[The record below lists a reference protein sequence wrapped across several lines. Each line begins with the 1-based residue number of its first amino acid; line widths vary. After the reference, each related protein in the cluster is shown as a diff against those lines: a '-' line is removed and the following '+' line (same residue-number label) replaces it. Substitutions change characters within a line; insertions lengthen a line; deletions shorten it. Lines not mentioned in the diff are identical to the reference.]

1 MTRSGQAGGGVIL
14 NLAAW
19 AAKSAMC
26 QPASC
31 SHRLSH
37 PGAVLLAVLAT
48 SSAMAAES
56 PALTLQTKIL
66 LGDVRGRID
75 HLAID
80 DARQRLFVAEFGNN
94 SLGVVDLKD
103 QKIFHRV
110 AGLNEPQGVAYV
122 SAIDCIFVSNGGDGS
137 LRVFSGRDFSPIA
150 RVELKAD
157 ADNLR
162 IDAIKNLVFAGFGSG
177 GLAVIDASSRKKVG
191 EINLE
196 GHPEGFELE
205 PAGERAFVNVPDAQG
220 IAVLDRTSSRQI
232 ATWTVP
238 QATGNFPMAIR
249 QRGTELLVG
258 FRRPARLA
266 IVDTR
271 SGNLRAIIPS
281 CDDSDD
287 IFVDEKRSRA
297 YVSCGQGFIDVF
309 KLGDASLSRIDHIP
323 TLAGARTALYDPELD
338 RFFLAVKANSS
349 APAAIWVYQPW

>member
-1 MTRSGQAGGGVIL
+1 
-14 NLAAW
+14 
-19 AAKSAMC
+19 MC
-26 QPASC
+26 QRASRSC
-31 SHRLSH
+31 SRTCWLSQS
-37 PGAVLLAVLAT
+37 GAVLLAVLAT
-48 SSAMAAES
+48 SSAMAAEL
-56 PALTLQTKIL
+56 PPLTLQTKIP

-80 DARQRLFVAEFGNN
+80 HARQRLFVAEFGNN

-103 QKIFHRV
+103 QKVFHRI

-122 SAIDCIFVSNGGDGS
+122 SAVDCIFVSNGGDGS
-137 LRVFSGRDFSPIA
+137 LRVFSGSDFSPIA

-162 IDAIKNLVFAGFGSG
+162 IDPIKNLVFAGFGSG
-177 GLAVIDASSRKKVG
+177 GLAIIDAKSRKKVG
-191 EINLE
+191 EIDLK

-205 PAGERAFVNVPDAQG
+205 PSGERAFVNVPDARG
-220 IAVLDRTSSRQI
+220 ITVLDRTSSRQI

-258 FRRPARLA
+258 FRRPALLA

-271 SGNLRAIIPS
+271 NGNLRAITPICGDP
-281 CDDSDD
+281 DD
-287 IFVDEKRSRA
+287 ISVDEKRSRA

-309 KLGDASLSRIDHIP
+309 QLGDSNPSRIDRIV
-323 TLAGARTALYDPELD
+323 TIVGARTALYDPELD
-338 RFFLAVKANSS
+338 RFFLAVKATSGT
-349 APAAIWVYQPW
+349 PAAIWLYKPQGP